1 MIKESFPC
9 PKCGG
14 QREYFEYAGGQVLM
28 KERFYGPMQILV
40 CLSCGHV
47 DLTSVYVK
55 DVEALQ
61 RLAEKRRKKQG

>member
-47 DLTSVYVK
+47 GH
-55 DVEALQ
+55 
-61 RLAEKRRKKQG
+61 RPI